1 MPYDERYENGNSM
14 RQKDLVL
21 ATNEFCF
28 LQNKTNGQI
37 KTYSGPIMLTIS
49 QQESLV
55 VFDSKTKQFRE
66 VSNFDQA
73 KQLFVS
79 APENWYV
86 ILKNPAPGD
95 KYPEAGKA
103 VLSPD
108 LEIGRKINLRGPI
121 NFSLFPGQM
130 YKVIRGHALRS
141 NQYLLARV
149 YEAEAASK
157 SEGEMRDAE
166 GNVIKKNNTTY
177 VNGQILV
184 IKGTEVSFYIPPTGI
199 EVIPVNND
207 DRKGYVREAV
217 TLERLEYCILKDEDG
232 NKRYVHGP
240 EVVFPKPT
248 ETFVTSPKGGF
259 IFRAIELSPIS
270 GIYVKVIA
278 EYKDTDKEGN
288 EVVHPIGEEMFI
300 TGNDTM
306 IYYPRPEHAII
317 NYDGKMMHHAIA
329 IPEGEG
335 RYIMNRLTGKIN
347 TVKGPAMYLPD
358 PRTEV
363 VVKRKLTENQCK
375 LWYPGNRA
383 VYEYNVGL
391 TEKAVEKSTA
401 ASFDFMDSLT
411 AYSVA
416 TSNASTL
423 ANLEAKA
430 NISRGTSYTKPRTVT
445 LDTKLDGVVSIDVWT
460 GYAVNVISKSGERK
474 VVCGPQT
481 VLLDYDQ
488 DLERLEL
495 STGRPKTTDNTIK
508 TVYLRHENNKV
519 SDLINVE
526 TKDFVRAT
534 VKVSYCVDFDK
545 QYMDKWF
552 AVDNYVKYM
561 CDRVRSLLK
570 RAAKDYTIYDFYQ
583 NYSDIVR
590 NVTLGLGKS
599 DQLTVED
606 ANGAIVKDP
615 HAGHRFFPEN
625 GMFIHDVEVLSIDVQ
640 RDVEEMILDKQT
652 DMIRQ
657 VLELADAQREAEIA
671 EALSVAEKKK
681 QELRTQEL
689 LNKMEL
695 QKQEAEAK
703 LQIQAEINRR
713 QEAED
718 KAQKQA
724 EVDMQPMIDAIAA
737 AGLLR
742 KNADHAAQMER
753 MAAENAATEA
763 HEKAMAEIEE
773 AKQKAYAKTIKDI
786 MESISPDLIAA
797 LEMGGKCDLMATL
810 AEHMSPYAIAQG
822 ESVTE
827 TTQKLLNGMPFDLQK
842 IMSQLG
848 QG

>member
-1 MPYDERYENGNSM
+1 MGYDERYENGNSM

-21 ATNEFCF
+21 AVNEFCF

-37 KTYSGPIMLTIS
+37 KTYTGPIMLTIS

-55 VFDSKTKQFRE
+55 IFDSKSKQFRE

-73 KQLFVS
+73 KQTFTS

-86 ILKNPAPGD
+86 ILKNPAPNNI
-95 KYPEAGKA
+95 YPEKGKA

-121 NFSLFPGQM
+121 SFSLFPGQM
-130 YKVIRGHALRS
+130 CKVIRGHALRS

-157 SEGEMRDAE
+157 STGEMRDAE
-166 GNVIKKNNTTY
+166 GNVIEKTNTTY

-207 DRKGYVREAV
+207 DKKGYVREAV

-278 EYKDTDKEGN
+278 EYKDENDK
-288 EVVHPIGEEMFI
+288 VHPVGEEMFI
-300 TGNDTM
+300 TGKDTM

-329 IPEGEG
+329 IPDGEG
-335 RYIMNRLTGKIN
+335 RYIMNRLDGKIH
-347 TVKGPAMYLPD
+347 TIKGPAMYLPD

-363 VVKRKLTENQCK
+363 VVKRKLTENQCR
-375 LWYPGNRA
+375 LWYPGNQA
-383 VYEYNVGL
+383 VLQHNIGL
-391 TEKAVEKSTA
+391 TERSVEKTA
-401 ASFDFMDSLT
+401 SLSSVDALT
-411 AYSVA
+411 AYCTA
-416 TSNASTL
+416 TSSASTL

-430 NISRGTSYTKPRTVT
+430 NISRGTSYTKPRTIT

-495 STGRPKTTDNTIK
+495 STGRPKTTDSLIK

-545 QYMDKWF
+545 DHMDKWF
-552 AVDNYVKYM
+552 AVDNYVKYL

-590 NVTLGLGKS
+590 NVTLGINS
-599 DQLTVED
+599 DAEENNCEHD
-606 ANGAIVKDP
+606 KHYN
-615 HAGHRFFPEN
+615 HRFFPEN

-640 RDVEEMILDKQT
+640 RDVENMILDKQT

-695 QKQEAEAK
+695 QKKEAETK
-703 LQIQAEINRR
+703 LEIQAEINRR

-718 KAQKQA
+718 KAKKQA
-724 EVDMQPMIDAIAA
+724 EVDMQTMVDALAA
-737 AGLLR
+737 ANLAR
-742 KNADHAAQMER
+742 EEAKHKATMER
-753 MAAENAATEA
+753 LAAENAAAEA
-763 HEKAMAEIEE
+763 HEREMAEIEA
-773 AKQKAYAKTIKDI
+773 AKQKAYAETVKNI

-797 LEMGGKCDLMATL
+797 LEFGGKADMMETL
-810 AEHMSPYAIAQG
+810 AKHMSPYAMAKG
-822 ESVTE
+822 ESVVE
-827 TTQKLLNGMPFDLQK
+827 TTQKLVKGLPFDLK
-842 IMSQLG
+842 EVLSGFKVLNN
-848 QG
+848 

>member
-1 MPYDERYENGNSM
+1 MGYENYDNNGM
-14 RQKDLVL
+14 RQSKDLVL
-21 ATNEFCF
+21 APNEFCF
-28 LQNKTNGQI
+28 IQNKTSGAI
-37 KTYSGPIMLTIS
+37 KTYTGPTTSTIS
-49 QQESLV
+49 QQEALV
-55 VFDSKTKQFRE
+55 IFDTKSKQFKE
-66 VSNFDQA
+66 VSNFEDA

-86 ILKNPAPGD
+86 ILKNPTD
-95 KYPEAGKA
+95 NNTHPEAAKGVA
-103 VLSPD
+103 SPE
-108 LEIGRKINLRGPI
+108 LHIGRKVNVRGPVS
-121 NFSLFPGQM
+121 FSLFPGQM
-130 YKVIRGHALRS
+130 AKVIRGHALRS

-157 SEGEMRDAE
+157 STGEIRDAE
-166 GNVIKKNNTTY
+166 GKVIEKTNSTY

-199 EVIPVNND
+199 EVIPVDNND
-207 DRKGYVREAV
+207 KKGYVREAV

-278 EYKDTDKEGN
+278 EYEDDDEAKT
-288 EVVHPIGEEMFI
+288 VHPIGEEMFI
-300 TGNDTM
+300 TGKDTM

-335 RYIMNRLTGKIN
+335 RYIMNRLTGEIN
-347 TVKGPAMYLPD
+347 TIKGPAMYLPD

-363 VVKRKLTENQCK
+363 VVKRKLTESQCN

-383 VYEYNVGL
+383 VLEYNIGL
-391 TEKAVEKSTA
+391 TEKSVEKSAA
-401 ASFDFMDSLT
+401 ASMNFMDSIT
-411 AYSVA
+411 AYATA
-416 TSNASTL
+416 TSSASTL

-445 LDTKLDGVVSIDVWT
+445 LDTKLEGVVSVDVWT
-460 GYAVNVISKSGERK
+460 GYAVNVISKDGDRK

-495 STGRPKTTDNTIK
+495 STGKPKTADNLIK

-519 SDLINVE
+519 SDVIHVE
-526 TKDFVRAT
+526 TKDYVHAS

-545 QYMDKWF
+545 EHMDKWF
-552 AVDNYVKYM
+552 AVDNYVKYL
-561 CDRVRSLLK
+561 CDRIRSLLK
-570 RAAKDYTIYDFYQ
+570 RAAKNYTICDFYQ

-590 NVTLGLGKS
+590 NTALGIDPDAEQSEGGKHS
-599 DQLTVED
+599 
-606 ANGAIVKDP
+606 N
-615 HAGHRFFPEN
+615 HRFFPEN

-640 RDVEEMILDKQT
+640 RDVEDMILDKQT

-671 EALSVAEKKK
+671 EALSVAEQAK
-681 QELRTQEL
+681 QELRTKEL
-689 LNKMEL
+689 VNKMEL
-695 QKQEAEAK
+695 QKKEAETK
-703 LQIQAEINRR
+703 LEIQAEINRR

-718 KAQKQA
+718 KAKKQA
-724 EVDMQPMIDAIAA
+724 EVDMQAMLDVIAEAGRMREKAKHDDA
-737 AGLLR
+737 
-742 KNADHAAQMER
+742 MER
-753 MAAENAATEA
+753 LAAENRAAENHQRA
-763 HEKAMAEIEE
+763 LADIEV
-773 AKQKAYAKTIKDI
+773 AKQAAYTSAVKE
-786 MESISPDLIAA
+786 MLESITPDLIAA
-797 LEMGGKCDLMATL
+797 LEVGGKCDLMAAMT
-810 AEHMSPYAIAQG
+810 EHMSPYALANG
-822 ESVTE
+822 ESVVD
-827 TTQKLLNGMPFDLQK
+827 TTQKLLNGLPFDVKEIVSKLNK
-842 IMSQLG
+842 YN
-848 QG
+848 

>member
-1 MPYDERYENGNSM
+1 MSEM
-14 RQKDLVL
+14 QKDLVL
-21 ATNEFCF
+21 SINEYAYVLDETKGHVVCWV
-28 LQNKTNGQI
+28 
-37 KTYSGPIMLTIS
+37 GP
-49 QQESLV
+49 
-55 VFDSKTKQFRE
+55 SKTSLSNSDKLVRFDTRSKSFVKCGYNE
-66 VSNFDQA
+66 VVN
-73 KQLFVS
+73 LFAT
-79 APENWYV
+79 APENWYI
-86 ILKNPAPGD
+86 ILKNPVENNRHPIPGANNL
-95 KYPEAGKA
+95 PEN
-103 VLSPD
+103 VH
-108 LEIGRKINLRGPI
+108 IGRKVNLRGPVS
-121 NFSLFPGQM
+121 FALYPGQM
-130 YKVIRGHALRS
+130 AKVVKGHALRS

-149 YEAEAASK
+149 YEAEEASK
-157 SEGEMRDAE
+157 SVGEMRDTE
-166 GNVIKKNNTTY
+166 GNVIENTKNTY

-199 EVIPVNND
+199 EVIAKDND

-248 ETFVTSPKGGF
+248 ETFVTSPKGGY

-278 EYKDTDKEGN
+278 EYKDDDGT
-288 EVVHPIGEEMFI
+288 VHPTGEEMFI
-300 TGNDTM
+300 TGKDQM

-335 RYIMNRLTGKIN
+335 RYIMNRLTGVIQ

-363 VVKRKLTENQCK
+363 VVKRKLTESQCN

-383 VYEYNVGL
+383 VLEYNVGL
-391 TEKAVEKSTA
+391 TEKAVEKSAA
-401 ASFDFMDSLT
+401 ASMNFVDSLT
-411 AYSVA
+411 AYATA
-416 TSNASTL
+416 TSSASTL

-430 NISRGTSYTKPRTVT
+430 NISRGTSYTKPRTIT

-460 GYAVNVISKSGERK
+460 GYAVNVISKDGQRK

-495 STGRPKTTDNTIK
+495 STGRPKTTDKLIK

-545 QYMDKWF
+545 ADMDKWF
-552 AVDNYVKYM
+552 AVDNYVKYL

-590 NVTLGLGKS
+590 NVTLGIDPDAEACDGEHGKHH
-599 DQLTVED
+599 
-606 ANGAIVKDP
+606 N
-615 HAGHRFFPEN
+615 HRYFPEN

-640 RDVEEMILDKQT
+640 RDVEDMILDKQT

-671 EALSVAEKKK
+671 EALAVAEQKK

-695 QKQEAEAK
+695 QKKEAETK
-703 LQIQAEINRR
+703 LAIQAEINRR

-718 KAQKQA
+718 KAKKQA
-724 EVDMQPMIDAIAA
+724 EVDMQAMVDMLAA
-737 AGLLR
+737 ASIAREDAKHKATMARL
-742 KNADHAAQMER
+742 AD
-753 MAAENAATEA
+753 ENAAAEA
-763 HEKAMAEIEE
+763 HERAMADIEA
-773 AKQKAYAKTIKDI
+773 AKQKAYAETVQNI
-786 MESISPDLIAA
+786 MASITPDLIAA
-797 LEMGGKCDLMATL
+797 LEVGGKADMMETL
-810 AEHMSPYAIAQG
+810 AKHMSPYAMAKG
-822 ESVTE
+822 ESVVE
-827 TTQKLLNGMPFDLQK
+827 ATQKLVNGLPFDLK
-842 IMSQLG
+842 EVMSQFG
-848 QG
+848 TH

>member
-1 MPYDERYENGNSM
+1 MAYDDRYEGGNSM

-55 VFDSKTKQFRE
+55 VFDSKTKQFCE

-207 DRKGYVREAV
+207 DAKGYVREAV

-248 ETFVTSPKGGF
+248 ETFVTSPKGGY

-317 NYDGKMMHHAIA
+317 SYDGKMMHHAIA

-335 RYIMNRLTGKIN
+335 RYIMNRLTGVIQ

-363 VVKRKLTENQCK
+363 VVKRKLTENQCH

-383 VYEYNVGL
+383 VLEYNVGL
-391 TEKAVEKSTA
+391 TEKAVEKA
-401 ASFDFMDSLT
+401 AATSMNFMDSLT
-411 AYSVA
+411 AYSTA
-416 TSNASTL
+416 ASYASTL

-460 GYAVNVISKSGERK
+460 GYAVNVISKTGERK

-545 QYMDKWF
+545 QYVDKWF

-590 NVTLGLGKS
+590 NVTLGLPM
-599 DQLTVED
+599 D
-606 ANGAIVKDP
+606 ANSAVGEGP

-640 RDVEEMILDKQT
+640 RDVEEMILEKQT

-671 EALSVAEKKK
+671 EALSIAEKKK

-695 QKQEAEAK
+695 QKQEAETK
-703 LQIQAEINRR
+703 LAIQAEINRR

-718 KAQKQA
+718 KAKKQA
-724 EVDMQPMIDAIAA
+724 EVDMQAMIDMLSAASIAREDA
-737 AGLLR
+737 MH
-742 KNADHAAQMER
+742 NAR
-753 MAAENAATEA
+753 MARLAAENAAAEA
-763 HEKAMAEIEE
+763 HEREMADIEA
-773 AKQKAYAKTIKDI
+773 AKQSAYAETVKNI
-786 MESISPDLIAA
+786 MASVTPDLIAA
-797 LEMGGKCDLMATL
+797 IEVGGKAELMETL
-810 AEHMSPYAIAQG
+810 AKHMSPYAMAKG
-822 ESVTE
+822 ESVVE
-827 TTQKLLNGMPFDLQK
+827 ATQKLVNGLPFDLK
-842 IMSQLG
+842 EIMSQFG
-848 QG
+848 TH

>member
-1 MPYDERYENGNSM
+1 MAYDERYENGNSM

-86 ILKNPAPGD
+86 ILKNPAPGGI
-95 KYPEAGKA
+95 YPEAGKA
-103 VLSPD
+103 VLSPN

-157 SEGEMRDAE
+157 SQGEMRDAE
-166 GNVIKKNNTTY
+166 GNVITKTNTTY

-207 DRKGYVREAV
+207 DKKGYVREAV

-278 EYKDTDKEGN
+278 EYKDEDGT
-288 EVVHPIGEEMFI
+288 VHPTGEEMFI
-300 TGNDTM
+300 TGKDQM

-317 NYDGKMMHHAIA
+317 NYDGKLMHHAIA

-335 RYIMNRLTGKIN
+335 RYIMNRLTGVIN

-363 VVKRKLTENQCK
+363 VVKRKLTENQCN

-383 VYEYNVGL
+383 VLEYNVGL
-391 TEKAVEKSTA
+391 TEKAVEKSAA
-401 ASFDFMDSLT
+401 ASMNFMDSLT
-411 AYSVA
+411 AYSTA

-430 NISRGTSYTKPRTVT
+430 NISRGTSYTKPRTIT

-460 GYAVNVISKSGERK
+460 GYAVNVISKDGQRK

-495 STGRPKTTDNTIK
+495 STGRPKTTDSLIK

-545 QYMDKWF
+545 EHMDKWF
-552 AVDNYVKYM
+552 AVDNYVKYL

-590 NVTLGLGKS
+590 KVTLGLPMGDEACSADVADNK
-599 DQLTVED
+599 
-606 ANGAIVKDP
+606 
-615 HAGHRFFPEN
+615 HRGHRFFSEN

-640 RDVEEMILDKQT
+640 RDVENMILDKQT

-671 EALSVAEKKK
+671 EALAVAEQKK

-695 QKQEAEAK
+695 QKKEAETK
-703 LQIQAEINRR
+703 LAIQAEINRR

-718 KAQKQA
+718 KAKKQA
-724 EVDMQPMIDAIAA
+724 EVDMQAMVDMLSAASIAREDAKHKA
-737 AGLLR
+737 
-742 KNADHAAQMER
+742 NMER
-753 MAAENAATEA
+753 LAAENAACEA
-763 HEKAMAEIEE
+763 HEREMASIEA
-773 AKQKAYAKTIKDI
+773 AKQSAYAETVKSI
-786 MESISPDLIAA
+786 MESITPDLIAA
-797 LEMGGKCDLMATL
+797 LEVGGKADMMETL
-810 AEHMSPYAIAQG
+810 AKHMSPYAMAKG
-822 ESVTE
+822 ESVVE
-827 TTQKLLNGMPFDLQK
+827 TTQKLVNGLPFDLKEVLTQF
-842 IMSQLG
+842 G
-848 QG
+848 TH